1 MKEGVILGCD
11 KKPDFKTEL
20 IISVLPRSFSKL
32 QLEVARFISY
42 YYVSTLGEALGLF
55 VPFEEEREQTPQA
68 ISVCSPMLTMQQQEA
83 YKSLIQNKRSLFFGV
98 TGAGKTEVFIA
109 IISQVLSE
117 GKNGILLMPEISL
130 TPQMEVRL
138 RFFFKDSVALWH
150 SKLSKK
156 KKEEILRDIRSGKV
170 RLIAGARS
178 ALFIPLENIGII
190 VVDEEHDDSYKAMT
204 KPRYHARD
212 IALFI
217 GEKSGAKVILASATP
232 NVTSF
237 YKYPVVRLDTPFVS
251 TKKTYHF
258 TTGEGLSLPLEQAV
272 LRHFANGGK
281 MLLFVPTRG
290 NFKYLYC
297 PSCGATHLCPFCS
310 VGMTLHRNNRHLRC
324 HYCGY
329 SEAIIDSCTSCGY
342 TPLSSQRIGT
352 AELKETINEIFPTLK
367 IEQFDKDTIT
377 THKKLTQALK
387 RFEIGESQML
397 LGTQMLSK
405 GHDYGDITLAIVMG
419 IDYVLGLSDYR
430 AKERAVALL
439 FQVGGRSGRAKEA
452 EVWVQT
458 SNQPLFEEYLGD
470 YGKFI
475 ANELEFRKSLGYPP
489 FGFMARIIVTHKNI
503 TKAEEILEQI
513 LAILKRYPSLN
524 VLGFG
529 TAPIEKIANNYRFH
543 VVIQT
548 EDRKTLIHALH
559 EVYFPHVVIDMDPV
573 DFS

>member
-11 KKPDFKTEL
+11 KKPDFKTEY
-20 IISVLPRSFSKL
+20 IISVSQRSFSKL

-55 VPFEEEREQTPQA
+55 VPFEEEREQTSQA
-68 ISVCSPMLTMQQQEA
+68 ILFCSPMLTMQQQEA

-310 VGMTLHRNNRHLRC
+310 VGMALHRNNRHLRC